1 MTRKEYNQL
10 LALVRLLET
19 DQQKPADDL
28 ETGKRMGKQ
37 TAARMLFDELLMS
50 CKKCVPPEPAFLCGK
65 SRENRPRFAPHGPGH
80 GTAELGVWNPEP
92 RNRGRSLVV

>member
-1 MTRKEYNQL
+1 MMTRKEYNQL

-37 TAARMLFDELLMS
+37 TAARMLFDELQKMRAPRT
-50 CKKCVPPEPAFLCGK
+50 CVPL
-65 SRENRPRFAPHGPGH
+65 
-80 GTAELGVWNPEP
+80 W
-92 RNRGRSLVV
+92 